1 MDEEKFLQ
9 MLALARAGIAPRER
23 GEFCS
28 VGYVSAV
35 LEGANGKLYRGVN
48 IDLACG
54 LGFCAERSA
63 AAAMLTDGVH
73 IVRRVGCVGQDGALM
88 SPCGACREFLA
99 LLAPENRETE
109 FLTGAAP
116 LRTVRLAQLLPADW
130 REPPAPME
138 ET

>member
-1 MDEEKFLQ
+1 MDEENCLQ
-9 MLALARAGIAPRER
+9 MLARAPEGIAQRVR

-63 AAAMLTDGVH
+63 AAAMIADGETS
-73 IVRRVGCVGQDGALM
+73 VRRAVCVGEKGDLM
-88 SPCGACREFLA
+88 TPCGSCREFFRLLSPANLQTRFLVGLEGEKTLSLA
-99 LLAPENRETE
+99 E
-109 FLTGAAP
+109 
-116 LRTVRLAQLLPADW
+116 LLPLPW
-130 REPPAPME
+130 ERERG
-138 ET
+138 